1 MKFKR
6 LLICLFSLI
15 GIFVK
20 SQTNQY
26 SPNRIFENVYD
37 RFGNQYSLD
46 DIKIVEYTN
55 STLPITQAPIC
66 DSGIFNLHFG
76 AGSGF
81 MPSDPDYLER
91 RNVIC
96 QVFSDISNFINSPLE
111 TTGEKV
117 EIWVTGI
124 SNNNA
129 LGSASSFYVI
139 PAYSPISYNISG
151 GVLDNEVWKTIN
163 SGKDSYTNVVSPLNS
178 MPSGFTN
185 NFYHG
190 MVAINF
196 SNINW
201 NLDLNIDSPSNEY
214 DLYTVIL
221 HEVTHALGFAS
232 LIKYDGSSV
241 FGPNKQYFSRY
252 DTFLKD
258 SDNGFLISNGECNFL
273 YDNDFISDEFYLHPN
288 CSLPDGIN
296 SGTSLDSTICNNAV
310 KYIGPTQEIE
320 VYTPNCFELGSSL
333 SHFEDMCYINTY
345 GFPNGNNNYFS
356 MCNAI
361 GQGVTKRF
369 LKHEERQVL
378 CDIGY
383 SVNTEFG
390 ISPNYYNYS
399 NTAICNGFKVVG
411 INDGIDNI
419 GMYSFTGDATTINP
433 IVIPIHGTNGIV
445 SNDFNG
451 ITNNNNDIIIEC
463 LQDVY
468 DSSAQINGSNTPYT
482 SLITDTSVNFVS
494 SIPGLHLL
502 RYVPIVNGVRGN
514 ITYVYV
520 YIYSSNCEVETC
532 SIIKNGDFE
541 NSSCGQLNGE
551 PDQSPGLLECWEAL
565 SGTPDIYT
573 VNCNYPSS
581 SGFNIPGNNFGSS
594 VYNHAPL
601 PHNSPNN
608 SFIGFAGEGESYQT
622 ALSTPLQT
630 NNTYVISFWARIPD
644 STNVSTPFDLYIA
657 SVDDIM
663 PPIPGGVNE
672 NNLTHFEIFNT
683 IVPSDNQWHFYNET
697 FTFDE
702 ATNDNAIILLRRN
715 DAINQFT
722 YIYIDDLSIT
732 PVNPSVVFE
741 MPDNI
746 CENQILLSLD
756 NYLSNVISGGI
767 FSGDNV
773 TYDSISDTYSL
784 TSTNQGI
791 YTINYT
797 YIENNSGCPVT
808 VTLSDT
814 FEILDCNTATTPII
828 PNISSFCLNEDIT
841 SNPLL
846 GSYLNENNMSIIG
859 TWNPSSIDTST
870 AGTFDYVFTPNLG
883 QNAFSVTTTITITNP
898 ITPIFDIIQPICKD
912 FVAPSL
918 LPISN
923 NNITGTWYPS
933 IIDTSELGIF
943 TYTFTPDDGECASV
957 KTLQIEI
964 IDCNPYLNWITD
976 VSCEQTDE
984 VKDPKLPG
992 DDNINDGPCI
1002 KVCKNS
1008 TINYS
1013 LTGDSSVIQDTQW
1026 NITGGSV
1033 TYEDNV
1039 NCEISWNGSSFAFI
1053 EAIVTF
1059 INGETITIHRCVE
1072 KLETPTALFSINHNS
1087 NNICS
1092 NTPVSFDNSSIAGSG
1107 NGEIYY
1113 NWSFGDGHTST
1124 EFEPTHTY
1132 TNAGT
1137 YIVTLHVYNGCSCED
1152 IFEMEIVIGEGLE
1165 KIECNGVICEG
1176 QIGNY
1181 TIDSSCTVHFEVE
1194 GNSGEI
1200 IDDSNNQLTI
1210 LWNNVDA
1217 SGFATISASCDDGCT
1232 SSIKIPV
1239 IQNEGKI
1246 NGSSSIC
1253 ENQQQIY
1260 RLPQW
1265 PTTDFN
1271 WTLDDGGTGATLI
1284 LNNQRN
1290 EIIVQSNTPG
1300 NLTLYCNYQNTLL
1313 GCGGVSQLS
1322 IEVLPD
1328 ITLSP
1333 ITPVCI
1339 NTNSVYQFIAEGL
1352 PITQPIS
1359 YIIEGPN
1366 SYSLTGSGTSVSFTP
1381 ALPGIYN
1388 VITSSSNYCTNK
1400 PLIIRVLDIPAAP
1413 TQIIGETIVCPT
1425 TPYIYSVPNI
1435 TNAIANWSVNGGT
1448 ILGSNTGNSV
1458 LIQFD
1463 SSATPPY
1470 EVSVF
1475 YSRLGCDGIP
1485 AILEVNPD
1493 TPVVSF
1499 IQAPT
1504 PVCASSIANYEIT
1517 SNTDLDFINWSILP
1531 SNAGS
1536 IINGQ
1541 NTSEIQVNWNN
1552 IGAGAIVRATVR
1564 KCGIEHVFD
1573 TSVIVNLA
1581 PIIEIVAD
1589 TEACAGNGNPV
1600 SFSVNG
1606 IFSGIVTWDFG
1617 DGTTEVGQNVIH
1629 HFSEPL
1635 TTSTQYNV
1643 SVTVQDP
1650 NDCTNSA
1657 TANHLITISPSP
1669 IINLDHA
1676 PFLNVCYNNNQPGDY
1691 DFSIVLQ
1698 GGWAQTNVQSIVWT
1712 HNGVA
1717 IANNTPTL
1725 VIDENNPV
1733 LGNYQATVTNS
1744 FGCSATTPIIRVVSD
1759 CPTQGVCNITETL
1772 STNLTTTCNSASIV
1786 ATPTG
1791 TPDIVVFKLSNGLT
1805 LIDSTAPYEAIFDN
1819 LQPGEYIIEVDA
1831 VDEPFVDTCWTSTSE
1846 TFIIPYEPDFKF
1858 EVSCN
1863 GNGNYDI
1870 TLLDHSRYYDPTGLN
1885 NPIDDYEFTINGGID
1900 WFPGNEIGGIQQL
1913 TFFNVPPGTTPLLGI
1928 RISGLDPD
1936 DNPYPVCQKIEPE
1949 PLDFPIATFTQ
1960 SHTEICEGE
1969 PVTFTP
1975 DIINPDWT
1983 YNWIFGDGSENSNPI
1998 TQKTFTYNPVSSE
2011 IDVFLV
2017 VSNKFGCQTLSSSS
2031 VEIIEEKIN
2040 GELVADNN
2048 MVCLGTPVTLSFN
2061 SVPTTQ
2067 ITDPEQPTSLI
2078 WFMENQNNP
2087 INVSP
2092 PALSLT
2098 VTEPGYYF
2106 AYGTNQFGCITTTN
2120 IAEVVVRMIPAPMYT
2135 IEGPEVLCFGNDII
2149 LNTIN
2154 TPNTNYYW
2162 SVNGTE
2168 LPNFNGLSTINYS
2181 PTSTGNYVFELVT
2194 ETLDGQGNP
2203 CKSLPSIHEVTILE
2217 SPQIPII
2224 DIIGV
2229 QCLPYQVTA
2238 TVTNPQPGVVYYW
2251 SNGNIGTTAVITHD
2265 GPLQV
2270 RAEALGCSETSQ
2282 IDLPLDLKQHEWLF
2296 PKGCFEYCK
2305 FENFNG
2311 YIIGPLG
2318 EIKWTWFHDA
2328 QTDSTGNGLVDPI
2341 SVTEGVYDFV
2351 IANTWCD
2358 LEIGTATVK
2367 ANECIN
2373 CDISIEPLDIYCDT
2387 VFGTNVYAIS
2397 LQISNNMNGLSLSLT
2412 APNGEGYFS
2421 PSTFQVP
2428 VSSNTIYNGY
2438 FIPNSSFS
2446 GGSILINIE
2455 GTDGIEVICS
2465 RLYEL
2470 NLHCEG
2476 TPRMAEP
2483 KDKIILS
2490 PNPTK
2495 NKAEVLY
2502 ELTESGLVQLLV
2514 TDISGRELFIFENK
2528 KTSGKF
2534 EIDLSLLPEG
2544 YYPVT
2549 LIQNGTIVYSSKLIK
2564 N

>member
-1 MKFKR
+1 MKTKL
-6 LLICLFSLI
+6 LLICILSFIGFS
-15 GIFVK
+15 VR
-20 SQTNQY
+20 SQTIQY
-26 SPNRIFENVYD
+26 SPNRIFETVYD
-37 RFGNQYSLD
+37 RFGNEYSLN
-46 DIKIVEYTN
+46 DIKINN
-55 STLPITQAPIC
+55 STSSALPIARAPIC
-66 DSGIFNLHFG
+66 NSGIFNLHFEN
-76 AGSGF
+76 GSGF

-91 RNVIC
+91 RNVLC

-111 TTGEKV
+111 TSGEKV
-117 EIWVTGI
+117 EIWVRQN

-139 PAYSPISYNISG
+139 PSYSLISNNITG

-178 MPSGFTN
+178 MPSGYTN

-190 MVAINF
+190 MISINF
-196 SNINW
+196 NSVNW
-201 NLDLNIDSPSNEY
+201 NLHLNTNSPPNAY

-232 LIKYDGSSV
+232 LIRYDGSSV

-273 YDNDFISDEFYLHPN
+273 YDNNFISDEYYLHPN

-296 SGTSLDSTICNNAV
+296 SGTPFDSTICNNAI
-310 KYIGPTQEIE
+310 KYFGPTQEIE
-320 VYTPNCFELGSSL
+320 VYTPNCFEPGSSL
-333 SHFEDMCYINTY
+333 SHFEDMCYTNTY
-345 GFPNGNNNYFS
+345 GFPPGNNNYFS

-361 GQGVTKRF
+361 GLGVTKRY

-399 NTAICNGFKVVG
+399 NTTICNGFKVAG
-411 INDGIDNI
+411 INDGIDNL

-468 DSSAQINGSNTPYT
+468 DSSAEINGSNSPYT

-541 NSSCGQLNGE
+541 NSSCGQLNFF
-551 PDQSPGLLECWEAL
+551 PDQSPGQLECWEAL
-565 SGTPDIYT
+565 SGSTDIYT
-573 VNCNYPSS
+573 VNCSYSSS
-581 SGFNIPGNNFGSS
+581 SGFNIPGNNIGSS
-594 VYNHAPL
+594 VFHHAPL
-601 PHNSPNN
+601 PYNSPNN

-630 NNTYVISFWARIPD
+630 NNTYVISFWARVPEN
-644 STNVSTPFDLYIA
+644 TNLSTPFDLYIA
-657 SVDDIM
+657 SVDNLM
-663 PPIPGGVNE
+663 PPIPGGANE
-672 NNLTHFEIFNT
+672 NNITHFEIFNT

-715 DAINQFT
+715 NAINQFT

-732 PVNPSVVFE
+732 LVNPSVIFE

-746 CENQILLSLD
+746 CEDQILLSLD
-756 NYLSNVISGGI
+756 NYLSNVISGGT

-773 TYDSISDTYSL
+773 TYD
-784 TSTNQGI
+784 TSSGSYFFTPSSQGVYI
-791 YTINYT
+791 INYT

-808 VTLSDT
+808 VTLT
-814 FEILDCNTATTPII
+814 NTIEVLNCNTATTPII
-828 PNISSFCLNEDIT
+828 PNISSFCLNEVIEN
-841 SNPLL
+841 NPLL
-846 GSYLNENNMSIIG
+846 NHYYNENGMLVSG

-870 AGTFDYVFTPNLG
+870 AGTFDFVFTPNVG

-933 IIDTSELGIF
+933 IIDTSTLGIF
-943 TYTFTPDDGECASV
+943 TYTFTPSDGECANIT
-957 KTLQIEI
+957 TLQVEI
-964 IDCNPYLNWITD
+964 IDCNPHLNWITD

-992 DDNINDGPCI
+992 NDNINDGPCI

-1008 TINYS
+1008 NINYS

-1026 NITGGSV
+1026 NITGGSIN
-1033 TYEDNV
+1033 YEDNV

-1072 KLETPTALFSINHNS
+1072 KLETPTALFSINPNL
-1087 NNICS
+1087 NNVCS
-1092 NTPVSFDNSSIAGSG
+1092 NTPITFDNSSIAGSG

-1113 NWSFGDGHTST
+1113 NWTFGDGNTST

-1152 IFEMEIVIGEGLE
+1152 IYEMEIIIGEGLK

-1181 TIDSSCTVHFEVE
+1181 SLDSSCAVHFEVK
-1194 GNSGEI
+1194 GGTTI
-1200 IDDSNNQLTI
+1200 LDSNNQLI
-1210 LWNNVDA
+1210 VLWDDIDS
-1217 SGFATISASCDDGCT
+1217 SGFGTISSNCEGGCT
-1232 SSIKIPV
+1232 SSIQIPV
-1239 IQNEGKI
+1239 IQNEGTI
-1246 NGSSSIC
+1246 AGSLTIC

-1290 EIIVQSNTPG
+1290 EIIVQSSTPG

-1313 GCGGVSQLS
+1313 GCGGSSQFS
-1322 IEVLPD
+1322 IDVLPN

-1388 VITSSSNYCTNK
+1388 VITSSSNYCTNS
-1400 PLIIRVLDIPAAP
+1400 PLIIKVLDIPVAP

-1425 TPYIYSVPNI
+1425 TPYVYSVPALQ
-1435 TNAIANWSVNGGT
+1435 NAIANWSVNGGT
-1448 ILGSNTGNSV
+1448 ILGNNTGNSV

-1470 EVSVF
+1470 EVSV
-1475 YSRLGCDGIP
+1475 YYNRLGCDGIS
-1485 AILEVNPD
+1485 ATLEVNPD
-1493 TPVVSF
+1493 VPVVSF

-1517 SNTDLDFINWSILP
+1517 SNTDLDFINWSIIP

-1552 IGAGAIVRATVR
+1552 IGSSAIVRATIR

-1581 PIIEIVAD
+1581 PLIEIVAV

-1606 IFSGIVTWDFG
+1606 IFSGNVTWDFG
-1617 DGTTEVGQNVIH
+1617 DGTTGVGQTVIH
-1629 HFSEPL
+1629 PFSEPL

-1643 SVTVQDP
+1643 VVTVQQP
-1650 NDCTNSA
+1650 NGCTNTA
-1657 TANHLITISPSP
+1657 TANHLITIFPSP

-1676 PFLNVCYNNNQPGDY
+1676 PFLNVCYNNNQPGDF
-1691 DFSIVLQ
+1691 DFSIILQ
-1698 GGWAQTNVQSIVWT
+1698 GGWAQTNVPSIVWE

-1744 FGCSATTPIIRVVSD
+1744 FDCSATTPIIRVVSD
-1759 CPTQGVCNITETL
+1759 CPTQGVCTITETL
-1772 STNLTTTCNSASIV
+1772 STNLTTTCNSASIE

-1791 TPDIVVFKLSNGLT
+1791 TPDIVFLNFLMGKHLLIRPHHMKQFLIIFNQVNILLKLMQLM
-1805 LIDSTAPYEAIFDN
+1805 N
-1819 LQPGEYIIEVDA
+1819 L
-1831 VDEPFVDTCWTSTSE
+1831 
-1846 TFIIPYEPDFKF
+1846 
-1858 EVSCN
+1858 
-1863 GNGNYDI
+1863 
-1870 TLLDHSRYYDPTGLN
+1870 L
-1885 NPIDDYEFTINGGID
+1885 
-1900 WFPGNEIGGIQQL
+1900 
-1913 TFFNVPPGTTPLLGI
+1913 
-1928 RISGLDPD
+1928 
-1936 DNPYPVCQKIEPE
+1936 
-1949 PLDFPIATFTQ
+1949 
-1960 SHTEICEGE
+1960 
-1969 PVTFTP
+1969 
-1975 DIINPDWT
+1975 
-1983 YNWIFGDGSENSNPI
+1983 
-1998 TQKTFTYNPVSSE
+1998 
-2011 IDVFLV
+2011 
-2017 VSNKFGCQTLSSSS
+2017 
-2031 VEIIEEKIN
+2031 
-2040 GELVADNN
+2040 
-2048 MVCLGTPVTLSFN
+2048 
-2061 SVPTTQ
+2061 
-2067 ITDPEQPTSLI
+2067 
-2078 WFMENQNNP
+2078 
-2087 INVSP
+2087 
-2092 PALSLT
+2092 
-2098 VTEPGYYF
+2098 
-2106 AYGTNQFGCITTTN
+2106 
-2120 IAEVVVRMIPAPMYT
+2120 
-2135 IEGPEVLCFGNDII
+2135 
-2149 LNTIN
+2149 
-2154 TPNTNYYW
+2154 
-2162 SVNGTE
+2162 
-2168 LPNFNGLSTINYS
+2168 
-2181 PTSTGNYVFELVT
+2181 
-2194 ETLDGQGNP
+2194 
-2203 CKSLPSIHEVTILE
+2203 
-2217 SPQIPII
+2217 
-2224 DIIGV
+2224 
-2229 QCLPYQVTA
+2229 
-2238 TVTNPQPGVVYYW
+2238 
-2251 SNGNIGTTAVITHD
+2251 
-2265 GPLQV
+2265 
-2270 RAEALGCSETSQ
+2270 
-2282 IDLPLDLKQHEWLF
+2282 
-2296 PKGCFEYCK
+2296 
-2305 FENFNG
+2305 
-2311 YIIGPLG
+2311 
-2318 EIKWTWFHDA
+2318 
-2328 QTDSTGNGLVDPI
+2328 
-2341 SVTEGVYDFV
+2341 
-2351 IANTWCD
+2351 
-2358 LEIGTATVK
+2358 
-2367 ANECIN
+2367 
-2373 CDISIEPLDIYCDT
+2373 
-2387 VFGTNVYAIS
+2387 
-2397 LQISNNMNGLSLSLT
+2397 
-2412 APNGEGYFS
+2412 
-2421 PSTFQVP
+2421 
-2428 VSSNTIYNGY
+2428 
-2438 FIPNSSFS
+2438 
-2446 GGSILINIE
+2446 
-2455 GTDGIEVICS
+2455 
-2465 RLYEL
+2465 
-2470 NLHCEG
+2470 
-2476 TPRMAEP
+2476 
-2483 KDKIILS
+2483 
-2490 PNPTK
+2490 
-2495 NKAEVLY
+2495 
-2502 ELTESGLVQLLV
+2502 
-2514 TDISGRELFIFENK
+2514 
-2528 KTSGKF
+2528 
-2534 EIDLSLLPEG
+2534 
-2544 YYPVT
+2544 
-2549 LIQNGTIVYSSKLIK
+2549 
-2564 N
+2564 